1 MEPCPIRSSFRFF
14 FKERS
19 ASISFSFTLLFFF
32 KRTRIG
38 TVPRGKSKEV
48 GEGPMIGFSE
58 SEECSSQSSDRSLSA
73 SEESFRDDS
82 SLTVQY

>member
-1 MEPCPIRSSFRFF
+1 MEPCPIRSSFRFS
-14 FKERS
+14 FKDRS
-19 ASISFSFTLLFFF
+19 ASISFSFSLLFFF

-48 GEGPMIGFSE
+48 GEGPIGFSE

-73 SEESFRDDS
+73 NEESFRDDS